1 MNFTDLDIYL
11 FHEGKH
17 FNSYDFMGAVVRS
30 ENGRRGV
37 RFTVWA
43 PKATE
48 VFVVGEFSN
57 WSTLEEYKLT
67 RVSEMGIWSIFVQS
81 IKPATRY
88 KYAIKDIN
96 GQVNLKA
103 DPYGRASELRP
114 NTASIVVNKN
124 MYKWR
129 DFRWMKKRTEKKI
142 EEKPINIY
150 ELHLGSW
157 KTNDKGEF
165 LSYREIKHILPKYI
179 KEMGYT
185 HVELM
190 PIMEHPL
197 DNSWG
202 YQITGFYSATSRYGN
217 ANGLKELI
225 DELHRNSIGVI
236 LDWVPGHFCKDS
248 HGLYMFDGT
257 PTYEY
262 AEGWK
267 ADNKGWGTCNFDL
280 GRPEVRS
287 FLISNAL
294 YWLREYHF
302 DGLRVDAVANM
313 LYLNYGRDESEWRY
327 NDDGSTHNIDAVE
340 FIKLLNTTI
349 NDEFKNLIIAAEES
363 TSWEKV
369 SHPVEYGG
377 LGFNF
382 KWDMGWMNDTLDYCE
397 STQEERSAKHNDMT
411 FSMMYNYS
419 ENFILP
425 ISHDEVVHGKKS
437 LLDKMPGDYWNK
449 FAGLRL
455 FASYMIG
462 HPGKKLNFMGAEIG
476 QFIEWREYEQ
486 LEWQLLKYPIHSGIH
501 NFYKDL
507 NHFYKS
513 HRGLWERDHLDDG
526 FKWIDADNREQ
537 SIFIFMRKG
546 HNPKVDTLI
555 FICNFT
561 SRYYED
567 FKVGVPFKASYKQVF
582 NSDELMY
589 GGSGKVIEG
598 DIMAINKQ
606 YHNES
611 FSIDISVP
619 PMATIVLGVIDG
631 TQEIEL
637 TDVDDEFFNEV
648 KNDTMNFVGLNNI

>member
-1 MNFTDLDIYL
+1 MNFTDLDVYL

-17 FNSYDFMGAVVRS
+17 FNCYDFMGAIVRS

-37 RFTVWA
+37 RFTTWA
-43 PKATE
+43 PNATE
-48 VFVVGEFSN
+48 IFVVGDFSS
-57 WSTLEEYKLT
+57 WKVDSKFALEKIN
-67 RVSEMGIWSIFVQS
+67 EMGLWSIFIPG
-81 IKPATRY
+81 IKPATKY
-88 KYAIKDIN
+88 KLAIKDSLGNII
-96 GQVNLKA
+96 LKS
-103 DPYGRASELRP
+103 DPYGRAGEARP

-129 DFRWMKKRTEKKI
+129 DNRWIGKRNNENIK
-142 EEKPINIY
+142 EKPMNIY

-157 KTNDKGEF
+157 RTGDDGKF
-165 LSYREIKHILPKYI
+165 LTYREIKHLLPKYV

-202 YQITGFYSATSRYGN
+202 YQVTGFYAATSRFGN

-225 DELHRNSIGVI
+225 DELHRNNIGVI

-248 HGLYMFDGT
+248 HGLYRFDGT

-267 ADNKGWGTCNFDL
+267 AENKGWGTCNFDL

-294 YWLREYHF
+294 FWLKEYHF

-313 LYLNYGRDESEWRY
+313 IYLNYGKDQSEWKY
-327 NDDGSTHNIDAVE
+327 NADGSTHNIDGVD
-340 FIKLLNTTI
+340 FIKLLNSTI
-349 NDEFKNLIIAAEES
+349 AKEVPGIIMAAEES

-369 SHPVEYGG
+369 SHPIECDG

-382 KWDMGWMNDTLDYCE
+382 KWDMGWMNDTLDYCQE
-397 STQEERSAKHNDMT
+397 SPNLRRYKHNDMT

-455 FASYMIG
+455 FASYMMG

-476 QFIEWREYEQ
+476 QFIEWREYEE
-486 LEWQLLKYPIHSGIH
+486 LEWKLLKYPIHSGIN

-507 NHFYKS
+507 NNFYKDNEA
-513 HRGLWERDHLDDG
+513 LWQRDHLDNG
-526 FKWIDADNREQ
+526 FTWIDANNSEQ

-546 HNPKVDTLI
+546 NLPKVDALV
-555 FICNFT
+555 FVCNFT
-561 SRYYED
+561 SNYYES
-567 FKVGVPFKASYKQVF
+567 FRVGVPFKARYKQIF

-589 GGSGKVIEG
+589 GGSGKVITG
-598 DIMAINKQ
+598 DIKAQNIP
-606 YHNES
+606 YHSEPYS
-611 FSIDISVP
+611 VDVSIP
-619 PMATIVLGVIDG
+619 PMATLVLGISKLEELEDE
-631 TQEIEL
+631 TSITSEISKMTL
-637 TDVDDEFFNEV
+637 
-648 KNDTMNFVGLNNI
+648 NFLSSSSK

>member
-1 MNFTDLDIYL
+1 MSNFTDLDIYL

-17 FNSYDFMGAVVRS
+17 FYCYDFMGAIVRS

-37 RFTVWA
+37 RFTTWA
-43 PKATE
+43 PNAKNIY
-48 VFVVGEFSN
+48 VVGDFN
-57 WSTLEEYKLT
+57 KWIPNKKFRLEK
-67 RVSEMGIWSIFVQS
+67 VSDMGLWSIFIQGV
-81 IKPATRY
+81 KPANKY
-88 KYAIKDIN
+88 KFAIEDFKKNI
-96 GQVNLKA
+96 VFKT
-103 DPYGRASELRP
+103 DPYGRACELRP
-114 NTASIVVNKN
+114 NTASIIVNKN
-124 MYKWR
+124 MYRWR
-129 DFRWMKKRTEKKI
+129 DSKWIEKRKSTNLKEN
-142 EEKPINIY
+142 PMNIY

-157 KTNDKGEF
+157 KRGEDGRF
-165 LSYREIKHILPKYI
+165 LTYREIKHILPKYI
-179 KEMGYT
+179 KDMGYT

-202 YQITGFYSATSRYGN
+202 YQVTGFYAATSRFGN

-225 DELHRNSIGVI
+225 DEFHKYGIGVI

-248 HGLYMFDGT
+248 HGLYRFDGT
-257 PTYEY
+257 ATYEY
-262 AEGWK
+262 AESWK
-267 ADNKGWGTCNFDL
+267 AENKGWGTCNFDL

-294 YWLREYHF
+294 YWLREFHF
-302 DGLRVDAVANM
+302 DGIRVDAVTNM
-313 LYLNYGRDESEWRY
+313 IYLNYGRPENEWVY
-327 NDDGSTHNIDAVE
+327 NEDGSTHNVDGVE
-340 FIKLLNTTI
+340 FIKILNKTI
-349 NDEFKNLIIAAEES
+349 FDNFENIIMAAEES

-369 SHPVEYGG
+369 SHPIENGG
-377 LGFNF
+377 LGFNY

-397 STQEERSAKHNDMT
+397 TDPIYRKYKHNDIT

-476 QFIEWREYEQ
+476 QFIEWREYEE
-486 LEWQLLKYPIHSGIH
+486 LEWKLLSYPIHSGIH
-501 NFYKDL
+501 SFYKDL
-507 NHFYKS
+507 NYFYK
-513 HRGLWERDHLDDG
+513 HNPALWERDHLDNG
-526 FKWIDADNREQ
+526 FSWIDADNKNQ

-546 HNPKVDTLI
+546 HNVFEDTLI

-561 SRYYED
+561 PNYYEK
-567 FKVGVPFKASYKQVF
+567 FRVGVPFYGIYVQEF
-582 NSDELMY
+582 NTDEMKY

-598 DIMAINKQ
+598 EIVAEKIP
-606 YHNES
+606 YHSEPY
-611 FSIDISVP
+611 SVHVKIP
-619 PMATIVLGVIDG
+619 PMGTLVLKIDK
-631 TQEIEL
+631 IKEL
-637 TDVDDEFFNEV
+637 ESKKE
-648 KNDTMNFVGLNNI
+648 KEEEEREEE